1 MKIVA
6 IIPSGG
12 IGSRILSSIPKQYV
26 KVLGKELIAYTLQV
40 FQKSNLI
47 DEIIVPAQPFYFD
60 LLNIIKEKYNLD
72 KVVKIIEGGKKRQE
86 SVFNGLKYLTLNDE
100 DLVIVHDAA
109 RPLLSQEL
117 LEKSVNEAK
126 KYDSIVVA
134 KKASDT
140 LIKGDEIVDEYLDRS
155 NIYYA
160 QTPQIFRYKILLEA
174 FKLANESKFL
184 GTDESMLVKNANF
197 DVRIIEGET
206 TNFKVTTQSDLEFL
220 EHILG
225 NSL

>member
-1 MKIVA
+1 MKTFA

-40 FQKSNLI
+40 FQNSNLI
-47 DEIIVPAQPFYFD
+47 DEIIIPAQPSYFD
-60 LLNIIKEKYNLD
+60 LLNSIKEKYNLD
-72 KVVKIIEGGKKRQE
+72 KVVRIIEGGKERQD
-86 SVFNGLKYLTLNDE
+86 SVYNGLKQLSLIDE
-100 DLVIVHDAA
+100 DLVVVHDAA

-117 LEKSVNEAK
+117 LEKSINEAK

-140 LIKGDEIVDEYLDRS
+140 LIKGDEIVGEYLDRT

-174 FKLANESKFL
+174 FRLANESNFL

-197 DVRIIEGET
+197 GVRIVEGET
-206 TNFKVTTQSDLEFL
+206 TNFKVTTQSDLELL

>member
-1 MKIVA
+1 MKTVA

-12 IGSRILSSIPKQYV
+12 IGSRILSSTPKQYV

-40 FQKSNLI
+40 FQNCNSI
-47 DEIIVPAQPFYFD
+47 DEIIIPAQPLYFD
-60 LLNIIKEKYNLD
+60 LLNEIKEKYHLN
-72 KVVKIIEGGKKRQE
+72 KVVKIIEGGKERQD
-86 SVFNGLKYLTLNDE
+86 SVYNGLKQLSLTDE

-117 LEKSVNEAK
+117 LEKSIIEAK
-126 KYDSIVVA
+126 KYDSIVIA

-140 LIKGDEIVDEYLDRS
+140 LIKGDTIVGEYLDRT

-160 QTPQIFRYKILLEA
+160 QTPQIFRYKILFEA
-174 FKLANESKFL
+174 FKLANESNFL
-184 GTDESMLVKNANF
+184 ATDESMLVKNANF
-197 DVRIIEGET
+197 DVRIVEGET
-206 TNFKVTTQSDLEFL
+206 TNFKVTTQSDLELL

>member
-1 MKIVA
+1 MKTVA

-40 FQKSNLI
+40 FQNSNFI
-47 DEIIVPAQPFYFD
+47 DEIIIPAQPSYFD
-60 LLNIIKEKYNLD
+60 LLNSIKEKFNLD
-72 KVVKIIEGGKKRQE
+72 KIVKIIEGGKKRQD
-86 SVFNGLKYLTLNDE
+86 SVSNGLKQLSLTDE

-117 LEKSVNEAK
+117 LEKSINEAK

-140 LIKGDEIVDEYLDRS
+140 LIKGGGIVGEYLDRT

-174 FKLANESKFL
+174 FKLANESNFL

-197 DVRIIEGET
+197 DVRIVEGET
-206 TNFKVTTQSDLEFL
+206 TNFKVTTQSDLELL

>member
-1 MKIVA
+1 MKTVA

-12 IGSRILSSIPKQYV
+12 IGSRILSLIPKQYV
-26 KVLGKELIAYTLQV
+26 KVLGKELIVYTLQV
-40 FQKSNLI
+40 FQNCNSI
-47 DEIIVPAQPFYFD
+47 DEIIIPAQPLYFD
-60 LLNIIKEKYNLD
+60 FLNEIKEKYHLN
-72 KVVKIIEGGKKRQE
+72 KIVEIIEGGKERQD
-86 SVFNGLKYLTLNDE
+86 SVYNGLKQLSLIDE
-100 DLVIVHDAA
+100 DLVVVHDAA

-117 LEKSVNEAK
+117 LEKSINEAK

-140 LIKGDEIVDEYLDRS
+140 LIKGDEIVGEYLDRT

-174 FKLANESKFL
+174 FKLANESNFL

-197 DVRIIEGET
+197 DVRIVEGET
-206 TNFKVTTQSDLEFL
+206 TNFKVTTQSDLELL